1 VLPGLVLG
9 MFMLVVL
16 PPAADAPLTLP
27 IAAVVVEL
35 VLLLWANTEPATTTE
50 NANAA
55 TIATRVIRFKLDMQN
70 LIKIMTIY
78 YYISFKMKYRYVKIQ
93 IRLSFFLKVIKYYNN
108 TIE

>member
-16 PPAADAPLTLP
+16 PPAADALLTLP

-35 VLLLWANTEPATTTE
+35 VLLLWANTEPATTAET
-50 NANAA
+50 ANAA
-55 TIATRVIRFKLDMQN
+55 TIATRATRFNLDIQI
-70 LIKIMTIY
+70 LINIKTIY

-93 IRLSFFLKVIKYYNN
+93 IRL
-108 TIE
+108 